1 MDSINGVESSTVT
14 ASATTT
20 QDSKVT
26 ELQNELNRA
35 IEERKA
41 ANAEAAEYRLKEKA
55 RAEKEAAEQG
65 KFAELYTAA
74 TKERDELAIAK
85 AALESSNAAALA
97 QVATIETARKNELL
111 QKLPEAIRNDYSA
124 FDVQSLEKVVK
135 LVQPAQNSQGSER
148 GNGNGTPASPYIP
161 TVPFAGSHSG
171 VIDKLTQLLQGQ

>member
-1 MDSINGVESSTVT
+1 MDNINGVESSTAT
-14 ASATTT
+14 ASATNT

-74 TKERDELAIAK
+74 TKERDELAAAK
-85 AALESSNAAALA
+85 AALESSNATALA
-97 QVATIETARKNELL
+97 QLAAIETARKTELL
-111 QKLPEAIRNDYSA
+111 QKIPESVRNDYSA

-148 GNGNGTPASPYIP
+148 GNGNGTPAPPYIP
-161 TVPFAGSHSG
+161 TVPFAGSQSG